1 MKNNLLKASICTFL
15 IASLMILTVSAK
27 GSSTELPKESST
39 GKTEAAV
46 STETDTQTQP
56 QWKVETELEEG
67 VYTIRI
73 LSNGKDKTGYGW
85 QNYTGDKGDATF
97 IELITQTD
105 EEKGYAYAGS
115 FKATDD
121 CKDQGD
127 LEDTIRLVHTDGVV
141 TDEYME
147 FTLSIKDGK
156 ISEAVGGSNCMPT
169 SDDEFSS
176 VLCGTWKE
184 KDKGAISLE
193 ISQNPEE
200 GFDCILTGDK
210 DAAATTPYTFTARH
224 DCIQEAFLYDEGK
237 CLFALDASADDP
249 EEIIL
254 YLHDNSH
261 TGGSDLTFV
270 KAD

>member
-1 MKNNLLKASICTFL
+1 MKRNLILNSICTL
-15 IASLMILTVSAK
+15 IIASLMILPVLAK
-27 GSSTELPKESST
+27 SNDTDSSEKTQTATSTEV
-39 GKTEAAV
+39 A
-46 STETDTQTQP
+46 STETENQASP
-56 QWKVETELEEG
+56 AWKVETELEEG

-73 LSNGKDKTGYGW
+73 LSKDKDKPGYGW

-169 SDDEFSS
+169 SDDEFASI
-176 VLCGTWKE
+176 LCGTWKE

-210 DAAATTPYTFTARH
+210 DAAATTPYTFTARY
-224 DCIQEAFLYDEGK
+224 DCIQEAFIYNEGS

-261 TGGSDLTFV
+261 TGGEDMTFV